1 MPTTTASTATSA
13 MLLAS
18 LNDWNESRRSRKTF
32 SRQPGEICSLDPTV
46 PPPKI
51 FHAPNLLRSG
61 GKTFRGE
68 KRGRPYDLKTV
79 GRAEN
84 ENPKAEA
91 RGSAASAYDSRLC
104 QRGYLRSRANARENS
119 ASRAEERKRK
129 EKETRQN
136 NREGKRRTGERK
148 RNVERVWAKT
158 VGGGGKRRSRERETT
173 LPSNPQSETP
183 RRRDFDR
190 VLKRLL
196 QRRED
201 ERVRAAQLVGPL
213 EGAGSRREKRRG

>member
-68 KRGRPYDLKTV
+68 KRGRPYDLKTF

-91 RGSAASAYDSRLC
+91 RGSAASGYDSRLC
-104 QRGYLRSRANARENS
+104 QRGYLRSRANARENG
-119 ASRAEERKRK
+119 ASRTEERKRK
-129 EKETRQN
+129 EKMTRQS
-136 NREGKRRTGERK
+136 NRERKRRTGERK

-158 VGGGGKRRSRERETT
+158 GGRGKKEIKRKRND
-173 LPSNPQSETP
+173 PSFESPK
-183 RRRDFDR
+183 RDATAT
-190 VLKRLL
+190 RL
-196 QRRED
+196 
-201 ERVRAAQLVGPL
+201 
-213 EGAGSRREKRRG
+213 

>member
-1 MPTTTASTATSA
+1 

-18 LNDWNESRRSRKTF
+18 LNDWNESRRSRETF

-79 GRAEN
+79 SAEQRTKIQKQKP
-84 ENPKAEA
+84 EVAPRLVAI
-91 RGSAASAYDSRLC
+91 RGSA
-104 QRGYLRSRANARENS
+104 NADICVRVRTREKT
-119 ASRAEERKRK
+119 APRERKK
-129 EKETRQN
+129 GN
-136 NREGKRRTGERK
+136 GKRRRLGGVIEKER
-148 RNVERVWAKT
+148 EEPAKGKET
-158 VGGGGKRRSRERETT
+158 WNEFGRRRGGGGGKRRSRERETT